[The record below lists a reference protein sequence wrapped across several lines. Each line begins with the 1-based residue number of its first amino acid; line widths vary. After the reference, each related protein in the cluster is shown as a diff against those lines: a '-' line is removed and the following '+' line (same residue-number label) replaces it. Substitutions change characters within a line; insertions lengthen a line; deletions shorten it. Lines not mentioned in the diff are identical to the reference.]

1 MSGSST
7 TTLTVLTLN
16 CWYLFRLKCFC
27 TFYIFVLIFVTY
39 IRGLKYISKKVDQR
53 MEAIADNLAHSDYE
67 IVCLQ
72 EVWVYK
78 NFEGIK
84 SKAKKRFP
92 YARFYNR

>member
-1 MSGSST
+1 
-7 TTLTVLTLN
+7 
-16 CWYLFRLKCFC
+16 
-27 TFYIFVLIFVTY
+27 
-39 IRGLKYISKKVDQR
+39 